1 MVAFLNHQR
10 NLKATIPSLSR
21 KRILNRCCDV
31 NVIILSWVEGNPV
44 LKQEFQ
50 ENLSTAIPLSSIQMS
65 ESAIA
70 AVSVRTAVSYSPD
83 SLLIEMK
90 TGKKKSGAK
99 AKEIKRT
106 SWVGD

>member
-1 MVAFLNHQR
+1 MF
-10 NLKATIPSLSR
+10 
-21 KRILNRCCDV
+21 
-31 NVIILSWVEGNPV
+31 ILSWVEGNPV

-65 ESAIA
+65 ESVIA

-90 TGKKKSGAK
+90 TGEKKS
-99 AKEIKRT
+99 
-106 SWVGD
+106 